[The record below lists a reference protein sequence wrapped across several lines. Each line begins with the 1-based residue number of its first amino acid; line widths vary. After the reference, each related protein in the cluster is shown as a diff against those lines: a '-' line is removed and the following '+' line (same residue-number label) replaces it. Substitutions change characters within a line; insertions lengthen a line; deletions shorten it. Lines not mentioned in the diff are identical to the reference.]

1 MSELEQYPVIPLR
14 DIVVYPGITKPIV
27 VGRPKSYKALEI
39 ASATDKMLFLTL
51 QKEAKQDDP
60 TADDLYTVGVVVQIR
75 QLSKLPDGTAKTLVS
90 GMYIAE
96 IQGLEERDGC
106 LFARVAKQ
114 QEIPLADNELQ
125 IYRQI
130 MEKNLDEYAKTTGKI
145 SSELLSTVVGTSD
158 MGLLLYTVADNLT
171 GRVDDMQRVLE
182 QTTTASRFDIVVELM
197 QTELEILRLDEK
209 IRQRVK
215 HQMSKSNRE
224 YHLNEQL
231 KAIQKEMGKDDDFK
245 ADLDEIEQKLKDLKL
260 PEAVRER
267 ADRELR
273 KMKIMPPMSAEST
286 VVRNYLDWLASL
298 PWGEVTED
306 NLDMNNAEEVLNRD
320 HYGLE
325 KPKERILEY
334 LAVRK
339 LAHNLRGPIICFVGP
354 PGVGKTSLAKSI
366 AESMGRKF
374 VRVSMGGVRDEAE
387 IRGHRKTYIGSMPGK
402 IIQSIK
408 KAGSENPVF
417 LLDEIDKLGQDY
429 RGDPA
434 AALLEALDPEQ
445 NKHFMDHYLEVEFDL
460 SKVFFVTTAN
470 SLDTVP
476 SALLDRMEV
485 IRISGYTEQEK
496 YHIARKYLV
505 PKQLKEHSLDD
516 ARVAIADPAIY
527 ELIRYYTKEAG
538 VRNLEREI
546 ASLIRKAARKL
557 TKDDGVASVNIN
569 QEDIEGYLGNRKFR
583 VHGVYDDQEVGVAT
597 GLAWTPYGGD
607 LLQIEV
613 ALSEGSGKLQVTGQL
628 GDVMQESAK
637 TAYSVIKSKATK
649 FNVPAYKFKDYDMH
663 LHVPEGAVPKD
674 GPSAG
679 ITMATA
685 IMSVVSDNPSNCRI
699 AMTGEITL
707 RGRVLPVGGIK
718 EKVLA
723 AHRAGIREIILPKE
737 NEKDLTDIPDDVRN
751 EVHFHLV
758 SDIDE
763 VLDIIILNKS
773 GVMSVG
779 G

>member
-114 QEIPLADNELQ
+114 QETPLADNELQ

-182 QTTTASRFDIVVELM
+182 QTTAASRFDIVVELM

-516 ARVAIADPAIY
+516 TRVAIADPAIF

-557 TKDDGVASVNIN
+557 TKDDGVASVNIK

>member
-1 MSELEQYPVIPLR
+1 MREQYPFIPLK
-14 DIVVYPGITKPIV
+14 DVIVFPYVTRSIV
-27 VGRPKSYKALEI
+27 VGRSRSFKAFEI
-39 ASATDKMLFLTL
+39 ADSTDKKVFIALHSDSS
-51 QKEAKQDDP
+51 KDAHKR
-60 TADDLYTVGVVVQIR
+60 GVVARIR
-75 QLSKLPDGTAKTLVS
+75 QMSKLPDNTIKATILGE
-90 GMYIAE
+90 YIADLRD
-96 IQGLEERDGC
+96 LEERDGS
-106 LFARVAKQ
+106 LFANVDKYEDPPFAKEEFQ
-114 QEIPLADNELQ
+114 KF
-125 IYRQI
+125 RQI
-130 MEKNLDEYAKTTGKI
+130 MEKYLKDYGQLTGKLSQEFYTSVMKTT
-145 SSELLSTVVGTSD
+145 D
-158 MGLLLYTVADNLT
+158 PQLLLFTVADNLS
-171 GRVDDMQRVLE
+171 VHIDDIQRILDADSIQERFNIVLE
-182 QTTTASRFDIVVELM
+182 FM
-197 QTELEILRLDEK
+197 QTELEIIRLDDR

-215 HQMSKSNRE
+215 HQMAKTNRE

-231 KAIQKEMGKDDDFK
+231 KAIHKELEKGDDFK
-245 ADLDEIEQKLKDLKL
+245 ADLDEIEQKIKTVAF
-260 PEAVRER
+260 PESVREK

-273 KMKIMPPMSAEST
+273 KMKIMPPMSAEAT
-286 VVRNYLDWLASL
+286 VVRNYLDWLVSL
-298 PWGEVTED
+298 PWGISTDD
-306 NLDMNNAEEVLNRD
+306 NLDVNNAENILNRD

-339 LAHNLRGPIICFVGP
+339 LSRNLKGPIICFAGP

-374 VRVSMGGVRDEAE
+374 VRISMGGVRDEAE

-408 KAGSENPVF
+408 KAGSTNPVF
-417 LLDEIDKLGQDY
+417 LLDEIDKLGSDY

-445 NKHFMDHYLEVEFDL
+445 NIHFVDHYVEVEFDL
-460 SKVFFVTTAN
+460 SKVFFITTAN
-470 SLDTVP
+470 NTDSVP

-485 IRISGYTEQEK
+485 IRISGYTEREK
-496 YHIARKYLV
+496 YHIANNYLI
-505 PKQLKEHSLDD
+505 PKQLKEHSLSRDKVEID
-516 ARVAIADPAIY
+516 ETAIY

-557 TKDDGVASVNIN
+557 TKDETVEKVSIVGS
-569 QEDIEGYLGNRKFR
+569 DIEGFLGKRQYR
-583 VHGVYDDQEVGVAT
+583 MQGVYDDAEIGVAT

-613 ALSEGSGKLQVTGQL
+613 ALSEGSGKLMVTGHL

-637 TAYSVIKSKATK
+637 TAFSVVKSRASRFK
-649 FNVPAYKFKDYDMH
+649 VPAYRFKDFDMH

-679 ITMATA
+679 ITMAVA
-685 IMSVVSDNPSNCRI
+685 IMSAVAASPSNCRV

-707 RGRVLPVGGIK
+707 RGKVLPVGGIK
-718 EKVLA
+718 EKMLA
-723 AHRAGIREIILPKE
+723 AHRAGIKEIILPAE
-737 NEKDLTDIPDDVRN
+737 NEKDLTDIPEDVRN
-751 EVHFHLV
+751 NIAFHFV
-758 SDIDE
+758 STIDE
-763 VLDIIILNKS
+763 VYNLNIINE
-773 GVMSVG
+773 VSVG